1 MMIQEENLLK
11 YLERLMDSRI
21 TQTGKVVNSPIKLLK
36 SIASI
41 ISNVR
46 RELCSLKPQPELTRY
61 CKDLKKVET
70 RAKELIDEF
79 NGIIGNLDLGNITA
93 EEVPGAIASKIGTFL
108 DEKSTENVL
117 FRLKNIKESRRNM
130 R

>member
-1 MMIQEENLLK
+1 MIQEENLLK

-79 NGIIGNLDLGNITA
+79 NGTIENLDLGNITA

>member
-1 MMIQEENLLK
+1 MIQEENLLK

>member
-36 SIASI
+36 SIAST
-41 ISNVR
+41 ISDVR
-46 RELCSLKPQPELTRY
+46 RELCSLKPQPELTGY

-79 NGIIGNLDLGNITA
+79 NGTIGNLDLGNITA
-93 EEVPGAIASKIGTFL
+93 EEVPGAIASNIGTFL

-117 FRLKNIKESRRNM
+117 FRLKNIKEIRRNM

>member
-21 TQTGKVVNSPIKLLK
+21 TQTGKVVNPPIKLLK
-36 SIASI
+36 SIANT
-41 ISNVR
+41 ISDVR
-46 RELCSLKPQPELTRY
+46 RELCSLKLQPELTRY
-61 CKDLKKVET
+61 CKDLKRVET

-79 NGIIGNLDLGNITA
+79 NGTIENLDLGNITA
-93 EEVPGAIASKIGTFL
+93 EEAPGIIASKISTFL
-108 DEKSTENVL
+108 DERSTENVL
-117 FRLKNIKESRRNM
+117 FRLKNIKESMRNM